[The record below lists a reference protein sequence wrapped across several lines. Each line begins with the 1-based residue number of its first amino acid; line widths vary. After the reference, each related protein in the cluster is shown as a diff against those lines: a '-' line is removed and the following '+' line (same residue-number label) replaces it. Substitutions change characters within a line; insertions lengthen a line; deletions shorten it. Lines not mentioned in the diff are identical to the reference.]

1 MRPPVRCRAR
11 SEAMREN
18 WENPEYREKQS
29 AHLRMIWPKAREKRR
44 RARIENGDLMLEKG
58 TPAYREYIRIYKL
71 ARRILEKAARVKA
84 TKQEAY
90 HDGA

>member
-1 MRPPVRCRAR
+1 MRPPVRSRAR

-29 AHLRMIWPKAREKRR
+29 AHLRTIWPKAHEKRR
-44 RARIENGDLMLEKG
+44 QGRIENGDLLLKKG
-58 TPAYREYIRIYKL
+58 TPEYREYIRIYKI

-84 TKQEAY
+84 TSACT
-90 HDGA
+90 GAP